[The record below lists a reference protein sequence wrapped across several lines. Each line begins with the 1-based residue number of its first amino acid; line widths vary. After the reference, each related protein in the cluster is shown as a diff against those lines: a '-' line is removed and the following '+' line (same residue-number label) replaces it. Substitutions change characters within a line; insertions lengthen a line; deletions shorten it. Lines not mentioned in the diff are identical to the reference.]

1 MLTLFKRELE
11 ETIVYFVGA
20 LVFATIFIS
29 ILASVFY
36 LNEYDKAPFVVFG
49 LVLWVL
55 WMLMGCAMGATQ
67 MYWDRRHRVSE
78 LLSTLTTTRRQILTA
93 KIAAGV
99 AAILTTLVPVGTA
112 VVILV
117 QVYGVY
123 GVPIPIRNGL
133 YLEIAL
139 PMFLLALMCYS
150 VGLASGWTSSKVA
163 PTLGGLGI
171 SALMLTVILI
181 KGLGVEMY
189 VVILLFIAVSLT
201 RAWWKFT
208 SRAM

>member
-1 MLTLFKRELE
+1 MLTLFKREIE

-29 ILASVFY
+29 ILASAFY
-36 LNEYDKAPFVVFG
+36 LEDFDKAPFVIFGVF
-49 LVLWVL
+49 LWVL

-67 MYWDRRHRVSE
+67 MYWDRRRKVSE
-78 LLSTLTTTRRQILTA
+78 LLSTLATTRARILTV

-99 AAILTTLVPVGTA
+99 AAILTTLVPVGAA

-117 QVYGVY
+117 QVYGAPV
-123 GVPIPIRNGL
+123 PIRNGL
-133 YLEIAL
+133 YLEIGL
-139 PMFLLALMCYS
+139 TVFLLALMCYS
-150 VGLASGWTSSKVA
+150 AGLASGWTSSKVA
-163 PTLGGLGI
+163 PTLGGLGL
-171 SALMLTVILI
+171 SALMLTVIFI
-181 KGLGVEMY
+181 KGLGIEMY
-189 VVILLFIAVSLT
+189 VVILVFIGALLT